1 MAKNDVIYLT
11 KEGYENLKEELNT
24 LRKKLMYEIAERIKE
39 ARELGDLSENSEYDE
54 AKNEQGRIDSR
65 IKELENIL
73 NNAEIIEEEGDG
85 KTVKLGSKVV
95 VKNMKTNE
103 KKEFQLVNSHEA
115 NVFKNKISVDSPIG
129 RSILD
134 RSVSEKITVKTPSG
148 LVKYQ
153 ILGIEK

>member
-1 MAKNDVIYLT
+1 MAMNDVIYLT

-73 NNAEIIEEEGDG
+73 NNAEIIEDEGDG

-95 VKNMKTNE
+95 VKNMKTSE

-129 RSILD
+129 RSIMD
-134 RSVSEKITVKTPSG
+134 RSVGEKITVKTPSG
-148 LVKYQ
+148 LAKYQ
-153 ILGIEK
+153 ILTIEK